1 MKRFVLLL
9 LAPLLLCAG
18 CGLWEAHPPLEAVEA
33 AQTIGVDR
41 AEGTRISVTT
51 GSNADAEHLEAE
63 GETLSRALDALR
75 GQSEHGGLFFGHTQ
89 YLLLGEAYARAG
101 MQPLLDL
108 TARSAELRL
117 LTPIYV
123 LRGTAADA
131 VLSEKLDVTARLAAL
146 SRTDLPACTA
156 LDATD
161 RLARAGCALVGAV
174 RYDPEAQALLPDG
187 CAVLRGGRLA
197 GYLDADSTEAAAWLA
212 GKGGAP
218 VTVGNGVTLAIRT
231 CRVRA
236 QAAWQSG
243 RPVSLTL
250 MLEADALV
258 DQLPEGMRITDARSR
273 AKLERSLAETMAA
286 RTAAAVLQTQTL
298 GADALALGDLVAGRY
313 PLRWRG
319 CAENWA
325 ALFPTLPIRVEVT
338 AHITGTQ
345 DLGDPL
351 PEEGGA

>member
-18 CGLWEAHPPLEAVEA
+18 CGLWKDHPPLEAVEA
-33 AQTIGVDR
+33 AQTIGLDR
-41 AEGTRISVTT
+41 AEGTRMSVTT
-51 GSNADAEHLEAE
+51 GSDADAERLEAE
-63 GETLSRALDALR
+63 AETLALALDALR
-75 GQSEHGGLFFGHTQ
+75 GRSEHGGLFFGHTQ
-89 YLLLGEAYARAG
+89 YLLLGEAYARDG
-101 MQPLLDL
+101 IQPLLDL

-117 LTPIYV
+117 LTPLYV

-131 VLSEKLDVTARLAAL
+131 VLSEELDVTARLAAL
-146 SRTDLPACTA
+146 ARTGLPACTA
-156 LDATD
+156 LEAAD
-161 RLARAGCALVGAV
+161 RLARSGCALLGAV
-174 RYDPEAQALLPDG
+174 RYDPEAQTLTPDG

-197 GYLDADSTEAAAWLA
+197 GYLDADCAGAAAWRA

-218 VTVGNGVTLAIRT
+218 VSLADGVTLAVES
-231 CRVRA
+231 CSVRA
-236 QAAWQSG
+236 HAAWQDG
-243 RPVSLTL
+243 RPTALTL
-250 MLEADALV
+250 TLEADALV
-258 DQLPEGMRITDARSR
+258 DQLPEGVRITDARSR

-286 RTAAAVLQTQTL
+286 RTADAIRQTQAL

-319 CAENWA
+319 CAGDWA
-325 ALFPTLPIRVEVT
+325 ALFPTLPIRVEAA